1 MNILVADTDT
11 YRLLGFDN
19 SNSAKEDIKNR
30 IIQYSSEISLDCSKI
45 RNIIIADLKNCNA
58 RVEKTISDN
67 ELCFD
72 IFIQIYIIWYLYDK
86 EKNKES
92 YAKSVIFH
100 ELYHC
105 IDLLNMPVQLIY
117 NRQSMPI
124 TYNDL
129 CCDLGYMQWS
139 EYYAHYN
146 SSKIE
151 HSDIPT
157 LKTDYESL
165 FSIISTFNKLSNDIT
180 NVSYIGTYNIFLLP
194 FYDKLII
201 LLSNYNSIHSTSA
214 LEELKKYEAI
224 GLEKYIEKIDTLFSN
239 IFNQYPNSLNEE
251 NFAILGNT
259 LLSF

>member
-1 MNILVADTDT
+1 MNILIADANA

-30 IIQYSSEISLDCSKI
+30 IVQYSYEISLDCSKI

-72 IFIQIYIIWYLYDK
+72 IFIQIYIVWYLYDK
-86 EKNKES
+86 KKNKES
-92 YAKSVIFH
+92 YAKSVILH

-105 IDLLNMPVQLIY
+105 IDLLNMPIQLIY
-117 NRQSMPI
+117 NRQSMPT

-157 LKTDYESL
+157 LTDDYESL
-165 FSIISTFNKLSNDIT
+165 FNTILTFKKLNNDIT
-180 NVSYIGTYNIFLLP
+180 NISFIGTYNIFLLP

-201 LLSNYNSIHSTSA
+201 LLSNYNSIHSISS
-214 LEELKKYEAI
+214 LEELKKYKEI
-224 GLEKYIEKIDTLFSN
+224 GLEKYIERTDALFQN

-251 NFAILGNT
+251 NFTILGNT